1 MTTRRGFTL
10 IEALSVISIISIL
23 ASLAA
28 FVYLQAL
35 RQSRDSKRKSDVA
48 TIAQGFEARFLD
60 LTCVNPSAVGQYPG
74 TREAKNGTGRWD
86 WKTVDSLS
94 ALPDDCNGFDYY
106 LSAIPTDPQSNPYY
120 YNISS
125 ATGLS
130 GKHYRITASLE
141 RSLSADENTNRCR
154 LGNTW
159 ETTFGGTH
167 YDGCRNSNT
176 VDTPEKLYNYVI
188 GR

>member
-1 MTTRRGFTL
+1 MRVRRGFTL
-10 IEALSVISIISIL
+10 IEALSVVSIISVLVSIG
-23 ASLAA
+23 A

-35 RQSRDSKRKSDVA
+35 RQSRDSKRKADVA
-48 TIAQGFEARFLD
+48 TIAQGFETRFLD
-60 LTCVNPSAVGQYPG
+60 ATCTNQAAVGQYPG
-74 TREAKNGTGRWD
+74 TRETRNSSGRWD
-86 WKTVDSLS
+86 WKTVESLLL
-94 ALPDDCNGFDYY
+94 LPDDCKNFSYY
-106 LSAIPTDPQSNPYY
+106 LSNIPTDPQSNSYY

-141 RSLSADENTNRCR
+141 RTLSTEENNERCR
-154 LGNTW
+154 QGDTW
-159 ETTFGGTH
+159 EGIFGGTH
-167 YDGCRNSNT
+167 YDGCRNGNT